1 MRDRCQRR
9 AALFLGFLCSCA
21 TSAPMPE
28 PIGSSFAQPVP
39 HALQGAGV
47 DYRPSVDGRTLVEV
61 LAEPDA
67 QVELYDA
74 KELVAHD
81 TAPLVASVPAGG
93 VYRVRV
99 IGSDGRFREQEL
111 ASQSGQIARARFA
124 FLTPLAGP
132 SPSDAE
138 GVVGIAFYLF
148 PVVKAL
154 LH

>member
-1 MRDRCQRR
+1 
-9 AALFLGFLCSCA
+9 
-21 TSAPMPE
+21 MPE

-81 TAPLVASVPAGG
+81 AAPLVA
-93 VYRVRV
+93 
-99 IGSDGRFREQEL
+99 
-111 ASQSGQIARARFA
+111 
-124 FLTPLAGP
+124 
-132 SPSDAE
+132 
-138 GVVGIAFYLF
+138 
-148 PVVKAL
+148 
-154 LH
+154 